1 MSEKNAMYRR
11 AAVPCRLGAAL
22 LCGGMAMAV
31 AAGEWLIPSPADG
44 NEAAVAFSDCVALA
58 VGEGPKFNAGHFADY
73 PYYMPR
79 HTSKAVDAGVALG
92 WDADAVDRG
101 GYPRV
106 SGRTVDIGCY
116 EAWLPQNGSLMIVR

>member
-1 MSEKNAMYRR
+1 MAHPVARR
-11 AAVPCRLGAAL
+11 RER
-22 LCGGMAMAV
+22 GG
-31 AAGEWLIPSPADG
+31 
-44 NEAAVAFSDCVALA
+44 AFSDCVALA
-58 VGEGPKFNAGHFADY
+58 AGEGPKFNAGHFADY

-116 EAWLPQNGSLMIVR
+116 EAWLPQNGFLMIVR